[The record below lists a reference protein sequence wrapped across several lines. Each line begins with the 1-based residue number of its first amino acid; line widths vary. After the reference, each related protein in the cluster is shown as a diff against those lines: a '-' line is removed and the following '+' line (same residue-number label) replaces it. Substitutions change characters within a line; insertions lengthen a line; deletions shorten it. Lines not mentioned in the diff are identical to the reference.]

1 MFPRLQQICC
11 YSREC
16 RGFLCC
22 SLSPLSACISFL
34 VSFQSHRC
42 CRVSPTPLRAISC
55 DAVWAGMSLP
65 IIGVSLPNAGVSQ
78 PITNVSLPVHHWG
91 VSAHR
96 CPLCMEKAKR
106 EGEQCWSLGLTL
118 NVPISSVS
126 SFRKQKAGLGCGR
139 GRGEVCGWGRR
150 EKCLLSAHPRTIW
163 PPSQWRNL
171 LILPSPGWHTPYS
184 MVLPCRGCSSTLTAC
199 CYFISRV
206 KMANPGG
213 GWWGMAQCHV
223 CAHPLLAQPS
233 LGVLHTHTPKVFL
246 FFFLRGKGELL
257 MSLEPLPWEPVANES
272 LGFPLHLEPC
282 VSW

>member
-1 MFPRLQQICC
+1 MLYELGCPCP
-11 YSREC
+11 
-16 RGFLCC
+16 
-22 SLSPLSACISFL
+22 SLGCPCPMLVCPSPLPMC
-34 VSFQSHRC
+34 
-42 CRVSPTPLRAISC
+42 P
-55 DAVWAGMSLP
+55 SLYTT
-65 IIGVSLPNAGVSQ
+65 GVSLPIAAHFAWRKPRERGNSAGVW
-78 PITNVSLPVHHWG
+78 VSLWM
-91 VSAHR
+91 
-96 CPLCMEKAKR
+96 L
-106 EGEQCWSLGLTL
+106 
-118 NVPISSVS
+118 PISSVS

-139 GRGEVCGWGRR
+139 GRGELCGWGRR

-246 FFFLRGKGELL
+246 FFFFEGEGELL